1 MPAVPCAR
9 HPVRRISRGPLRR
22 DFLELDAAAAAPATR
37 RGAVSRLT
45 EVDVDAVR
53 LFLSGGSVV
62 DWAAIAF
69 RCTADV
75 DRYLRTLLLDL
86 DDPVDQRRLRYV
98 FNEAVSYLEE
108 HLHLKFPP
116 ALRAP
121 ADVRDVF
128 LLASERSGFRRTQI
142 LACVILKLMHVIH
155 HMEAADLRHRTP
167 ISEAEL
173 IRLAHAHV
181 AAKVRELSDSG
192 LPVTAFYGSPKSRA
206 SVITK
211 LLAKAENVA
220 ATVFDKMRFRIVVPS
235 PDDLVPTV
243 AWMTREMFPFNYVI
257 PRESH
262 NNLVDEVA
270 LARYSP
276 EAALAPQ
283 DDVPLTQLSA
293 KNAHSGSSY
302 RMINSVVDYPVRLP
316 ARVRNEAH
324 LGRVVFLLTEFQVV
338 DEATARDNEGGENAH
353 HLYKAR
359 QVRTVQRRLRRGG
372 AG

>member
-1 MPAVPCAR
+1 
-9 HPVRRISRGPLRR
+9 
-22 DFLELDAAAAAPATR
+22 
-37 RGAVSRLT
+37 
-45 EVDVDAVR
+45 
-53 LFLSGGSVV
+53 VV
-62 DWAAIAF
+62 DWAGVAF
-69 RCTADV
+69 RSTDEV

-86 DDPVDQRRLRYV
+86 DDPVDVRRLRYV

-116 ALRAP
+116 SLRAP
-121 ADVRDVF
+121 SDVRDVF
-128 LLASERSGFRRTQI
+128 LWAAQRSGFRRTQI

-173 IRLAHAHV
+173 IRLAHADV
-181 AAKVRELSDSG
+181 ARKVRALADAG
-192 LPVTAFYGSPKSRA
+192 LPITAFYGSPKSRA

-220 ATVFDKMRFRIVVPS
+220 ATVFDKMRFRIVVPT
-235 PDDLVPTV
+235 PEDLVPTL

-262 NNLVDEVA
+262 NNLVEEAD
-270 LARYSP
+270 LARFLADP
-276 EAALAPQ
+276 AILPQGDLPLVAA
-283 DDVPLTQLSA
+283 SA

-302 RMINSVVDYPVRLP
+302 RMINAVVDYPVRLP
-316 ARVRNEAH
+316 DSLPNEAH

-338 DEATARDNEGGENAH
+338 DEATARDNERGENAH
-353 HLYKAR
+353 HLYKGR
-359 QVRTVQRRLRRGG
+359 QVRTVERRLRRGRVG
-372 AG
+372 